1 MRLQPS
7 LVISI
12 LKARKN
18 LEMLQNA
25 IQCFQCLLECFS
37 LLLSLF
43 FDTISPSTEDVRL
56 MIDLLSELGQELK
69 FNAEAL
75 IIQRWLLSLS

>member
-25 IQCFQCLLECFS
+25 IQCFQCLLECFY